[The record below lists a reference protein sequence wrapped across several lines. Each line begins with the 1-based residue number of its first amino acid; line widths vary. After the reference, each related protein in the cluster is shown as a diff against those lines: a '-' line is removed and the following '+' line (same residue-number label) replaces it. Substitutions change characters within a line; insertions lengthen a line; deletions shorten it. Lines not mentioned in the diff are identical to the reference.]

1 MKVVQLDA
9 SVRGLFTAI
18 NANIKEDVVLI
29 LVKMEVNAQK
39 ILQTLPDIFV
49 LVHRVYLFNNIKNL
63 SSSLRILRLWWH
75 EL

>member
-9 SVRGLFTAI
+9 NVHGHFTAI
-18 NANIKEDVVLI
+18 NANIQEDVVLI
-29 LVKMEVNAQK
+29 LVEMEVNAQK

-49 LVHRVYLFNNIKNL
+49 LVHKVYLFNNLKNL
-63 SSSLRILRLWWH
+63 SNSLRILRLWWY